1 VRAALSV
8 GFGINKNTRAALPL
22 PACQRGHAEQS
33 LQTRSLLVV
42 LKKKK
47 QMFTPAEARRA
58 FDLGRPLKASRQPPH
73 KTGAR
78 AILFYTAKQRCI
90 ATWNGTHVAFFLF
103 SQPPLLIVMDHQIK
117 II

>member
-78 AILFYTAKQRCI
+78 
-90 ATWNGTHVAFFLF
+90 LF
-103 SQPPLLIVMDHQIK
+103 SFTRPSNVALQHGMERTWPSFSFRSLLSSSLWIIK
-117 II
+117 